1 MICGQ
6 ITGINKLKIKMMN
19 KSITD
24 ILDYVLVEYEH
35 LTTVQQCNYILNK
48 YDIEITND
56 ILMYM
61 KNNG

>member
-1 MICGQ
+1 MD
-6 ITGINKLKIKMMN
+6 NMN
-19 KSITD
+19 KRKKVEIT
-24 ILDYVLVEYEH
+24 LYSYLS
-35 LTTVQQCNYILNK
+35 NK

>member
-1 MICGQ
+1 MTCGQ

>member
-1 MICGQ
+1 
-6 ITGINKLKIKMMN
+6 MMN
-19 KSITD
+19 KSIID
-24 ILDYVLVEYEH
+24 ILDYVLVEHES
-35 LTTVQQCNYILNK
+35 LTTVEQCNYILNK

>member
-1 MICGQ
+1 
-6 ITGINKLKIKMMN
+6 MMN

-24 ILDYVLVEYEH
+24 ILDYVLVEFEH

>member
-6 ITGINKLKIKMMN
+6 ITGINKLKIKIMN